1 VTETVKFVAIDLDK
15 SISAEE
21 LITRLVDNQ
30 LALAK
35 DNEMLGAQFKT
46 LLSEVRRLAALIAKP
61 EPPQGGQIH

>member
-1 VTETVKFVAIDLDK
+1 VTETVKFAAIDLDK

-35 DNEMLGAQFKT
+35 DNEILGLRISAT
-46 LLSEVRRLAALIAKP
+46 AGR
-61 EPPQGGQIH
+61 